1 MKKSFIDLCK
11 SPLLL
16 SFFVF
21 IGVVGLFEFVVWP
34 GLTVANTMFNILS
47 LILGVLTL
55 GFTFYFIKNTLFDK
69 KIEQDLLNLIL
80 SDEEREP
87 ETELDYDPSTTK
99 GTKPTKETDAVKKV
113 VKRKQPTKKP
123 KKNGTNKVGL
133 K

>member
-21 IGVVGLFEFVVWP
+21 IGVVVLFEFVVWP
-34 GLTVANTMFNILS
+34 GLTAANTMYNILS

-69 KIEQDLLNLIL
+69 KVEQDILNLIL
-80 SDEEREP
+80 MDEEREP
-87 ETELDYDPSTTK
+87 ETELDYDPLTTK
-99 GTKPTKETDAVKKV
+99 GTKPTKETDAIKKV
-113 VKRKQPTKKP
+113 VKRKPTTKKP

>member
-21 IGVVGLFEFVVWP
+21 IGVVVLFEFVVWP
-34 GLTVANTMFNILS
+34 GLTAANTMFNILS

-55 GFTFYFIKNTLFDK
+55 GFTFYFIKNTLFNK
-69 KIEQDLLNLIL
+69 KIEQDILNLIL
-80 SDEEREP
+80 MDEGREP
-87 ETELDYDPSTTK
+87 ETELDYDPSSTK
-99 GTKPTKETDAVKKV
+99 GTKPTKETDAIKKV
-113 VKRKQPTKKP
+113 VKRKQPIKKP